1 MSVAEA
7 GSRAFLR
14 EATRAAHDAVDQAF
28 GAYAM
33 AGREGYARFL
43 RAQARILP
51 GMERSLDPGAL
62 LPPWR
67 ERGPL
72 LEADLAALG
81 EAMPPAVPLSLP
93 PGEAAR
99 LGAIYVLEGS
109 RLGGA
114 MLARQVPAEWPGAF
128 LRTPAPAGLWRAVVA
143 LLEAEDT
150 GPAWREAAAEGAR
163 AAFGAFLRAARTT

>member
-1 MSVAEA
+1 MTVAEA
-7 GSRAFLR
+7 GSREFLR
-14 EATRAAHDAVDQAF
+14 QATRAAHDAVDEAF

-33 AGREGYARFL
+33 AGRDGYTRFL
-43 RAQARILP
+43 RAQASVLP
-51 GMERSLDPGAL
+51 AMEHDLDPSAL

-67 ERGPL
+67 GRGPL

-81 EAMPPAVPLSLP
+81 EAMPPPAPLALP

-128 LRTPAPAGLWRAVVA
+128 LRTPAPPGLWRAVIA
-143 LLEAEDT
+143 LLEAEDA
-150 GPAWREAAAEGAR
+150 GPAWREAAAAGAL
-163 AAFGAFLRAARTT
+163 AAFAAFLKAARTP

>member
-7 GSRAFLR
+7 GARLFLR
-14 EATRAAHDAVDQAF
+14 EATREAHDAVDRAF
-28 GAYAM
+28 GAYALT
-33 AGREGYARFL
+33 GRDGYARFL

-51 GMERSLDPGAL
+51 AMERSLDPGPL

-67 ERGPL
+67 GRGPL
-72 LEADLAALG
+72 LSADLAALG
-81 EAMPPAVPLSLP
+81 EAMPPAAPLALP

-128 LRTPAPAGLWRAVVA
+128 LRTPAPAGLWRAVIA
-143 LLEAEDT
+143 LLEAEDS
-150 GPAWREAAAEGAR
+150 GPAWREEAADGAR
-163 AAFGAFLRAARTT
+163 AAFGAFLDAARTA